1 MDQLDG
7 ESSRFSP
14 SDTETGQ
21 SPALTMVFQCC
32 QQGDDDSCTGGPDG
46 MPEGTGPT
54 VDIHFFRIK
63 FQFAD
68 GGHGHHGKGFVDFI
82 EIHVSRIPF

>member
-1 MDQLDG
+1 
-7 ESSRFSP
+7 
-14 SDTETGQ
+14 
-21 SPALTMVFQCC
+21 
-32 QQGDDDSCTGGPDG
+32 

-68 GGHGHHGKGFVDFI
+68 RRHGHYGKGFVDFI
-82 EIHVSRIPF
+82 EIHVSRIPLQFFKEFF